1 MLYSHKTF
9 RCGLVN
15 KMISQHESHQKYC
28 VCWWSIE
35 VIIEEPHCWHV
46 VCGVPQSRWRCYRSS
61 PTLHGEQYL
70 NINQICVDA
79 PLTHDQQTSD
89 FCRLYNEVCML
100 EVSPYWKQWTD
111 LNVNYYFT
119 KFRTHLS
126 FFCGFKVPNYQTK
139 SVQNKEKVVS
149 LIITLSHY
157 PMVQLIF
164 ISLA

>member
-1 MLYSHKTF
+1 MPRIERYITKSLNF
-9 RCGLVN
+9 PN
-15 KMISQHESHQKYC
+15 KQDPI
-28 VCWWSIE
+28 
-35 VIIEEPHCWHV
+35 
-46 VCGVPQSRWRCYRSS
+46 
-61 PTLHGEQYL
+61 
-70 NINQICVDA
+70 A
-79 PLTHDQQTSD
+79 D
-89 FCRLYNEVCML
+89 FTTKFCML
-100 EVSPYWKQWTD
+100 EVYPYWKQWTD

-164 ISLA
+164 ISLTCNEASDGSVQCRTLDMFIIPSTQHPVPCTHLHSSCSSTSKLLLLNQSFYS